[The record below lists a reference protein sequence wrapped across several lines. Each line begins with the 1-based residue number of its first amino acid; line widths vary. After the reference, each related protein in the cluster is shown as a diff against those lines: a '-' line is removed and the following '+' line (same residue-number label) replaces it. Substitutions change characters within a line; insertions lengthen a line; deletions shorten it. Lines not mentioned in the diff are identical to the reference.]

1 MDTTMIP
8 SVAVIASLGC
18 APDQAVKIRKLIE
31 NFEARYPL
39 GTRPMVTL
47 NKIGRIMGHPEVC
60 SIPKGNNAKSPA
72 IYYVNAGDTYST
84 TMMWVNGR
92 FKVGNWGS
100 IVERGN
106 YN

>member
-1 MDTTMIP
+1 MIP
-8 SVAVIASLGC
+8 SVKTIVAIGC
-18 APDQAVKIRKLIE
+18 SNETAGKIRTLIE

-39 GTRPMVTL
+39 GTRPTKTL
-47 NKIGRIMGHPEVC
+47 GKIGELLGHPEVC
-60 SIPKGNNAKSPA
+60 SIPRGKNAKSPS
-72 IYYVNAGDTYST
+72 ISYVNAGDTYST

-92 FKVGNWGS
+92 FKVGNWGT

>member
-1 MDTTMIP
+1 MIP
-8 SVAVIASLGC
+8 SVKTIVTIGC
-18 APDQAVKIRKLIE
+18 SPDTAVKIREIIQD
-31 NFEARYPL
+31 FEASYPL
-39 GTRPMVTL
+39 GTRPTKTL
-47 NKIGRIMGHPEVC
+47 NRIGVLLGNPEVC
-60 SIPKGNNAKSPA
+60 SIPKGNNAKSPS

-100 IVERGN
+100 IVERGH